1 MPSSVIKSFVY
12 HPEEERLEIV
22 FTTGRVY
29 CYHGVSRVVADAM
42 SAAFAKGVFF
52 NENIRDK
59 YRYTR
64 ALPASRK
71 VRNVIE

>member
-12 HPEEERLEIV
+12 HPEEKRLEIV
-22 FTTGRVY
+22 FTTGRIY
-29 CYHGVSRVVADAM
+29 FYLGVPAKVAEALR
-42 SAAFAKGVFF
+42 SAFAKGVFF

-59 YRYTR
+59 YRYTQG
-64 ALPASRK
+64 LPASRK